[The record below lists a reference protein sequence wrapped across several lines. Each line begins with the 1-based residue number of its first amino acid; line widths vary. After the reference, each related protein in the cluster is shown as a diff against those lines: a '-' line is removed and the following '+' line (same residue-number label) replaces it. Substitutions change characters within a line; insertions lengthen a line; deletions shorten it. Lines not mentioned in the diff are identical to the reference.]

1 MNRNEMF
8 LKSGRMGKSVFDI
21 AWLDDETISLFKSDF
36 KFVAKYIQTKRLNK
50 DYIPTKGR

>member
-1 MNRNEMF
+1 MF